1 MLNLAF
7 FHSLRSHDLHPLP
20 EPLCRHREI
29 SLMTSNKM
37 HRIAFL
43 SLMAAETLAVLK
55 SQVPDG
61 FEIIFAQ
68 SNDRAEHLRM
78 VEAAEYIFVG
88 AVTIDTDL
96 IEHAPHLK
104 MIQKWGIGVE
114 KIDLEAAREKGI
126 MVAITN
132 GANSLPVAEHTIML
146 MLASLRRLPL
156 AHNSVLEGQ
165 WITPTLRTTCNQ
177 LEGKTVGLFG
187 FGNIAQ
193 AVAKRLAGFDV
204 RILYYSR
211 HPVEAQME
219 RDLGVTRVDLDTLL
233 AQSDILSLHTT
244 LNPRTKHVINA
255 DALAKMK
262 PSAIL
267 INTARG
273 ALIDELALVEALQ
286 DGRLRGAGLDTFCVE
301 PLEKDHPLRQLDQVI
316 LTPHSG
322 ASVAEVVAKIGAH
335 AMNNMQRFEQG
346 LPLDPADIIVK
357 P

>member
-1 MLNLAF
+1 
-7 FHSLRSHDLHPLP
+7 
-20 EPLCRHREI
+20 
-29 SLMTSNKM
+29 MTTQKI

-55 SQVPDG
+55 SLVPDG
-61 FEIIFAQ
+61 FEILFPQ

-78 VEAAEYIFVG
+78 LESAEYIFVG
-88 AVTIDTDL
+88 ATSIDADL
-96 IEHAPHLK
+96 IKSAPHLK

-114 KIDLEAAREKGI
+114 KIDLEAARENNI
-126 MVAITN
+126 MVAITS

-156 AHNSVLEGQ
+156 AHNSVTEGQ
-165 WITPTLRTTCNQ
+165 WIAPKLRTICNQ

-204 RILYYSR
+204 RILYCSR
-211 HPVEAQME
+211 NPIDAAIEC
-219 RDLGVTRVDLDTLL
+219 DLGVTRVDFETLL
-233 AQSDILSLHTT
+233 AQSDILSLHAA
-244 LNPRTKHVINA
+244 LNASTKNII
-255 DALAKMK
+255 DATSLGKMK

-273 ALIDELALVEALQ
+273 ALIDEVALVEALQ
-286 DGRLRGAGLDTFCVE
+286 TGRLCGAGLDTFCIE
-301 PLEKDHPLRQLDQVI
+301 PIEKDHPLLSMNQVV

-322 ASVAEVVAKIGAH
+322 ASVSEVVAKIGAH

-346 LPLDPADIIVK
+346 LPLDPSDIIVM
-357 P
+357 PRSIAVIP

>member
-1 MLNLAF
+1 
-7 FHSLRSHDLHPLP
+7 
-20 EPLCRHREI
+20 
-29 SLMTSNKM
+29 MTTKQN
-37 HRIAFL
+37 HRIAF
-43 SLMAAETLAVLK
+43 MAVMAPETLAVLK
-55 SQVPDG
+55 SLVPAG
-61 FEIIFAQ
+61 FEIVFPEK
-68 SNDRAEHLRM
+68 NDRAEHLSM
-78 VEAAEYIFVG
+78 LETAEYIFVG
-88 AVTIDTDL
+88 ATNIDADL
-96 IEHAPHLK
+96 IQRAPHLK

-114 KIDLEAAREKGI
+114 KIDLEAARAKGI
-126 MVAITN
+126 MVAITS

-156 AHNSVLEGQ
+156 AHNSLVQGQ
-165 WITPTLRTTCNQ
+165 WITPKLRAMCNQ

-211 HPVEAQME
+211 NPIDTVIE

-233 AQSDILSLHTT
+233 AQSDILSLHAT
-244 LNPRTKHVINA
+244 LNASNKNVI
-255 DALAKMK
+255 DAAALGKMK

-273 ALIDELALVEALQ
+273 ALVDEVALVEALQ
-286 DGRLRGAGLDTFCVE
+286 SGRLGGAGLDTFCIE
-301 PLEKDHPLRQLDQVI
+301 PLTKDHPLLHLDQVV

-322 ASVAEVVAKIGAH
+322 ASVNEVVAKIGAH
-335 AMNNMQRFEQG
+335 AMSNMQRFEQG

>member
-1 MLNLAF
+1 
-7 FHSLRSHDLHPLP
+7 
-20 EPLCRHREI
+20 
-29 SLMTSNKM
+29 MTAKKM

-55 SQVPDG
+55 SLEPDG
-61 FEIIFAQ
+61 FEILFPK

-78 VEAAEYIFVG
+78 LESAEYIFVG
-88 AVTIDTDL
+88 ATNVDADL
-96 IEHAPHLK
+96 IKRAPHLK

-114 KIDLEAAREKGI
+114 KIDLDAARDNNI
-126 MVAITN
+126 MVAITS

-156 AHNSVLEGQ
+156 AHNSVVQGQ
-165 WITPTLRTTCNQ
+165 WIAPKLRSICNQ

-193 AVAKRLAGFDV
+193 AVAERLAGFNV
-204 RILYYSR
+204 RILYCSR
-211 HPVEAQME
+211 NPIDVAIE
-219 RDLGVTRVDLDTLL
+219 RDLGVTRVDFETLL
-233 AQSDILSLHTT
+233 AQSDILSLHAG
-244 LNPRTKHVINA
+244 LNASTKNII
-255 DALAKMK
+255 DAAALEKMK

-273 ALIDELALVEALQ
+273 ALIDEVALVEALQ
-286 DGRLRGAGLDTFCVE
+286 SGRLCGAGLDTFCIE
-301 PLEKDHPLRQLDQVI
+301 PLQTDHPLLHLDQVV

-322 ASVAEVVAKIGAH
+322 ASVSEVVAKIGAH
-335 AMNNMQRFEQG
+335 AMNNIQRFEQG
-346 LPLDPADIIVK
+346 LPLDPADIVVM